1 MEIDCFGEVCFWN
14 CYFQLIGVV
23 SILQLPPCNVA
34 DFPQRLGIAVS
45 HIYSPI
51 FYLKVLLVN
60 CLINVTIPHVF
71 PKPIDKT
78 FSLALLKLVQILNAI
93 RQRNLLDLFWN
104 IVAFGDDGDLLFD
117 LSLLLPELLQTTSYG
132 RVGSMG

>member
-1 MEIDCFGEVCFWN
+1 MRPYEARVR
-14 CYFQLIGVV
+14 
-23 SILQLPPCNVA
+23 P
-34 DFPQRLGIAVS
+34 
-45 HIYSPI
+45 YSRE
-51 FYLKVLLVN
+51 
-60 CLINVTIPHVF
+60 H
-71 PKPIDKT
+71 IDKT